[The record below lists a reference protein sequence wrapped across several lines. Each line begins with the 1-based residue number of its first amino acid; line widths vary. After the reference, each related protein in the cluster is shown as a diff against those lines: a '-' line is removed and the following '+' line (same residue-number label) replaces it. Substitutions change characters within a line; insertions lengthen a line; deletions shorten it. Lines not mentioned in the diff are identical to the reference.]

1 MSAQATEIF
10 PVDTSRQDHRATT
23 LQRAYELWKYT
34 ALADRKEKLLCAA
47 ELYTAKL
54 FSLNQLAKIV
64 RLPVPTVAR
73 AMKKNSPGGRFSPDT
88 LHSLTY
94 VRRVVLTGE
103 KIPMALV
110 RSMVEAG
117 TSISEISRLT
127 GAPETQMYIRYNN
140 QK

>member
-1 MSAQATEIF
+1 MSAEAIF
-10 PVDTSRQDHRATT
+10 PVDTSRQDHRAAT
-23 LQRAYELWKYT
+23 LHRAYELWKYT
-34 ALADRKEKLLCAA
+34 AYADRKEKLLCAQELHAA
-47 ELYTAKL
+47 EM

-73 AMKKNSPGGRFSPDT
+73 QMKKNSPGGRFSPDT
-88 LHSLTY
+88 LQSLTY
-94 VRRVVLTGE
+94 VRRVVITGE

-127 GAPETQMYIRYNN
+127 GAPETQMYIRFNN